1 VTDDADIIGRMRSW
15 RPKSLSGLLLLAFA
29 GVALFPVAAVVN
41 ATLDMK
47 QLTRRSEALVRH
59 GVEVTHETQ
68 ELLKLIPL
76 MEGAAGLYQ
85 ALGVPKD
92 KDAFALQRASFDASL
107 KTLERLQPG
116 ADNARVIG
124 RIRGDAARLAAA
136 LERYPPGSA
145 PLAHE
150 IEAFKAVR
158 DSVEILRQQTGAD
171 LNSQLANVQR
181 IAVETE
187 RKMYWQAAALLPMMV
202 LVVLV
207 FVSLLARPIRQID
220 LAISEL
226 GRGTFSR
233 PIEIRGPSD
242 LERLGGQLEWLRA
255 RLLDLANEK
264 NRFLRHMS
272 HELKTPL
279 ANIREGTELLM
290 EGAVGPLDSNQREVA
305 GILRENGIRLQRMIE
320 NLLSFSAWQAKAVG
334 LELSQFS
341 LRQLVK
347 SVVSAQQLTLVAH
360 RVKLDVKIQDIEI
373 TADRGKLRLILDN
386 LMSNA
391 VKYTPRD
398 GTIFIHGLTYKD
410 QLVLDVADTGPG
422 IPKDDREHIFEA
434 FYTGRIEQAGPVKGT
449 GIGLS
454 VVLEFVQAHGGSIE
468 LVDGVHPGAHFRIR
482 LPVRPAE
489 ARPDPDAATDAA
501 A

>member
-1 VTDDADIIGRMRSW
+1 MRVA
-15 RPKSLSGLLLLAFA
+15 RPKSLSGLLLIGFA
-29 GVALFPVAAVVN
+29 LVAIPLLVAVVN
-41 ATLDMK
+41 ATLEMK
-47 QLTRRSEALVRH
+47 QLTKRSERLVHH
-59 GVEVTHETQ
+59 GVDVTHETQ

-76 MEGAAGLYQ
+76 MEGTAGLYQ
-85 ALGVPKD
+85 ALGVRKD
-92 KDAFALQRASFDASL
+92 LDTFTQHEMSFNASL
-107 KTLERLQPG
+107 ATLEQLDPG
-116 ADNARVIG
+116 TANAHIIGLIRADAV
-124 RIRGDAARLAAA
+124 RLADA
-136 LERYPPGSA
+136 LERGPPGSPELGQA
-145 PLAHE
+145 
-150 IEAFKAVR
+150 IEVFKSVR
-158 DSVEILRQQTGAD
+158 DSVEVLRQQNGAD
-171 LNSQLANVQR
+171 LNTQLATVQQ
-181 IAVETE
+181 IAAETE
-187 RKMYWQAAALLPMMV
+187 RKLYCQAAALVPGTALI
-202 LVVLV
+202 VLV

-220 LAISEL
+220 QAISEL

-233 PIEIRGPSD
+233 PIFVQGPSD
-242 LERLGGQLEWLRA
+242 LERLGRQLEWLRA
-255 RLLDLANEK
+255 RLLDLAQEK

-290 EGAVGPLDSNQREVA
+290 EGAVGPLDANQREVA
-305 GILRENGIRLQRMIE
+305 NILRENGIKLQRMIE

-360 RVKLDVKIQDIEI
+360 RVKLDVKVQDIEI

-391 VKYTPRD
+391 VKYAPRE
-398 GTIFIHGLTYKD
+398 GTIFIHALNYKD
-410 QLVLDVADTGPG
+410 HLILDVADSGPG
-422 IPKDDREHIFEA
+422 IPKDDRAHIFEA

-454 VVLEFVQAHGGSIE
+454 VVLEFVQAHGGTIE
-468 LVDGVHPGAHFRIR
+468 LVDGVHVGAHFRIR
-482 LPVRPAE
+482 LPARPAE
-489 ARPDPDAATDAA
+489 VRPQASDATDAA

>member
-1 VTDDADIIGRMRSW
+1 VRDDADIIGRMRVA
-15 RPKSLSGLLLLAFA
+15 RPKSLSGLLLIGFA
-29 GVALFPVAAVVN
+29 LVVMPLLFAVVN
-41 ATLDMK
+41 ATLEMK
-47 QLTRRSEALVRH
+47 QLTKRSELLVHH
-59 GVEVTHETQ
+59 GVDVTHEIQ

-92 KDAFALQRASFDASL
+92 KDTFTQQRARFDASVA
-107 KTLERLQPG
+107 TLERLTPG
-116 ADNARVIG
+116 AESARVMAL
-124 RIRGDAARLAAA
+124 IRSDAAKLGAA

-145 PLAHE
+145 PLARE
-150 IEAFKAVR
+150 IEAFKSVR
-158 DSVEILRQQTGAD
+158 ESVEVLRQQTGAD
-171 LNSQLANVQR
+171 LNSQLEAVQR
-181 IAVETE
+181 IAAETE
-187 RKMYWQAAALLPMMV
+187 RRLYWQAAALIPVTALI
-202 LVVLV
+202 VLV

-220 LAISEL
+220 QAISEL

-233 PIEIRGPSD
+233 PITVQGPSD
-242 LERLGGQLEWLRA
+242 LERLGRQLEWLRA
-255 RLLDLANEK
+255 RLLDLAQEK

-290 EGAVGPLDSNQREVA
+290 EGAVGPLDPNQREVA
-305 GILRENGIRLQRMIE
+305 SILRENGIRLQRMIE

-360 RVKLDVKIQDIEI
+360 RVKLDVKLQDIEI

-398 GTIFIHGLTYKD
+398 GTIFIHGLNYKD
-410 QLVLDVADTGPG
+410 HLILDVADTGPG
-422 IPKDDREHIFEA
+422 IPKEDRSHIFEA

-454 VVLEFVQAHGGSIE
+454 VVLEFVQAHGGTIE

-482 LPVRPAE
+482 LPLRPAE
-489 ARPDPDAATDAA
+489 VRPEPSTETDAA

>member
-1 VTDDADIIGRMRSW
+1 MRSA
-15 RPKSLSGLLLLAFA
+15 RPKSLSGLLLIGFA
-29 GVALFPVAAVVN
+29 LVVMPLLFAVVY
-41 ATLDMK
+41 ATLEMK
-47 QLTRRSEALVRH
+47 QLTKRSELLVHH
-59 GVEVTHETQ
+59 GVDVTHETQ

-92 KDAFALQRASFDASL
+92 KDTFMQQRARFDASL
-107 KTLERLQPG
+107 STLERLGPG
-116 ADNARVIG
+116 ADNGRVIG
-124 RIRGDAARLAAA
+124 RIRADAARLSAA
-136 LERYPPGSA
+136 LDLYPPGSA
-145 PLAHE
+145 PLARA
-150 IEAFKAVR
+150 IEAFKSIR
-158 DSVEILRQQTGAD
+158 ESVEVLRQQTGAD
-171 LNSQLANVQR
+171 LNVQLAAVQR
-181 IAVETE
+181 IAAETE
-187 RKMYWQAAALLPMMV
+187 RRLYWQAAALIPVTALI
-202 LVVLV
+202 VLV

-220 LAISEL
+220 QAISEL

-233 PIEIRGPSD
+233 PIAVQGPSD
-242 LERLGGQLEWLRA
+242 LERLGRQLEWLRA
-255 RLLDLANEK
+255 RLLDLAQEK

-290 EGAVGPLDSNQREVA
+290 EGAVGPLDTNQREVA
-305 GILRENGIRLQRMIE
+305 NILRENGIRLQRMIE

-341 LRQLVK
+341 LRQLVT

-360 RVKLDVKIQDIEI
+360 RVKLDIKLQDIEI

-410 QLVLDVADTGPG
+410 HLILDVADTGPG
-422 IPKDDREHIFEA
+422 IPKEDRAHIFEA

-454 VVLEFVQAHGGSIE
+454 VVLEFVQAHGGTIE

-482 LPVRPAE
+482 LPARPADVRQDTGAE
-489 ARPDPDAATDAA
+489 TDAA

>member
-1 VTDDADIIGRMRSW
+1 MRVA
-15 RPKSLSGLLLLAFA
+15 RPKSLSGLLLIGFA
-29 GVALFPVAAVVN
+29 LVAIPLLVAVVN

-47 QLTRRSEALVRH
+47 QLTKRSELLVHH
-59 GVEVTHETQ
+59 GVDITHETQ

-85 ALGVPKD
+85 ALGVRKD
-92 KDAFALQRASFDASL
+92 RDTFAQHRASFEVSL
-107 KTLERLQPG
+107 GTLEQLQPG
-116 ADNARVIG
+116 IDNGRVIG
-124 RIRGDAARLAAA
+124 LIRRDADRLASALDANPPGSPALAAA
-136 LERYPPGSA
+136 IAE
-145 PLAHE
+145 
-150 IEAFKAVR
+150 FKSVR
-158 DSVEILRQQTGAD
+158 ESVEVLRQQNGAD
-171 LNSQLANVQR
+171 LNSQLAAVQR
-181 IAVETE
+181 IAAETE
-187 RKMYWQAAALLPMMV
+187 RKLYWQAATLIPVTAII
-202 LVVLV
+202 VLV

-220 LAISEL
+220 QAISEL

-233 PIEIRGPSD
+233 PIVVRGPSD
-242 LERLGGQLEWLRA
+242 LERLGRQLEWLRA
-255 RLLDLANEK
+255 RLLDLAHEK

-290 EGAVGPLDSNQREVA
+290 EGAVGPLDPNQREVTN
-305 GILRENGIRLQRMIE
+305 ILRENGIKLQRMIE

-334 LELSQFS
+334 LELSQFP

-360 RVKLDVKIQDIEI
+360 RVKLDIKVQDIEI

-391 VKYTPRD
+391 VKYAPRD
-398 GTIFIHGLTYKD
+398 GTIFIHALTYKEH
-410 QLVLDVADTGPG
+410 LILDVADTGPG
-422 IPKDDREHIFEA
+422 IPKEDRAHIFDA

-482 LPVRPAE
+482 LPARPAE
-489 ARPDPDAATDAA
+489 VRAGSGDATDAA